1 MKRNEDKVS
10 VTSPTGEIFEV
21 PRRNANDL
29 VQHLGWSYTNAMD
42 IIDQNAAAPRDK
54 KPRGSKVAEAKA
66 KAAEEASSEGAKKKR
81 GRQSKKTATP
91 IDDDED
97 DEDVRPF
104 DESFDAAAED
114 LEQQL
119 DDLEAEEESRGKY

>member
-29 VQHLGWSYTNAMD
+29 VEHLKWTYTNTLD

-66 KAAEEASSEGAKKKR
+66 KAAAEAAPTEAKKR
-81 GRQSKKTATP
+81 GRPSKKAATP

-119 DDLEAEEESRGKY
+119 DDLEAEEESRGKH